1 MIITVL
7 VGHPNE
13 YRYSPAWWEKEWEGP
28 GCAWDYYVESCEAKA
43 VDEEGRLLPI
53 QLLLV
58 NFKGLPRDLHGIG
71 TPTGPENWDLD
82 WCTLAEKN
90 T

>member
-7 VGHPNE
+7 VGHPDE
-13 YRYSPAWWEKEWEGP
+13 YRYFPAWNEEGWEGP
-28 GCAWDYYVESCEAKA
+28 GSAWSYYAEACEAEPL
-43 VDEEGRLLPI
+43 DEGGRPLPI

-58 NFKGLPRDLHGIG
+58 DFNGWAKDLHGVG
-71 TPTGPENWDLD
+71 KPEDPEDWNLD

-90 T
+90 I

>member
-13 YRYSPAWWEKEWEGP
+13 YRYYPAWSAEDWEGP
-28 GCAWDYYVESCEAKA
+28 GSAWNYYVRSCEAKD

-53 QLLLV
+53 RLLLV
-58 NFKGLPRDLHGIG
+58 NFKGWTKDLHGVGSPID
-71 TPTGPENWDLD
+71 PEDWNLD

-90 T
+90 I